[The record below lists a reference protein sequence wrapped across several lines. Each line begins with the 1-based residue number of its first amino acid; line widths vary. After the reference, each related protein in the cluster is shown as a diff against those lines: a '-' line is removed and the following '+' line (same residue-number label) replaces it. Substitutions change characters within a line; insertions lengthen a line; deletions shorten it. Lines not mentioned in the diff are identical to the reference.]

1 MKISKAELRKIILEE
16 YSIAKEAR
24 GYRNENE
31 FAGMPFDDD
40 QQEEHEQVAIE
51 KKHIEDSVEEMLI
64 HINKTEVASFL
75 RQVADKMENEP
86 EPYK

>member
-1 MKISKAELRKIILEE
+1 MKITKGRLKQIIKEEL
-16 YSIAKEAR
+16 AR
-24 GYRNENE
+24 TNENE

-64 HINKTEVASFL
+64 HISNTEVANFL
-75 RQVADKMENEP
+75 RQVADKMERAV
-86 EPYK
+86 